1 MPEVLVT
8 GGCGFIG
15 SHLVDALLS
24 QGFKVRVMD
33 NLSNG
38 SLENLKCGQ
47 RDKLEIINGNLTDKF
62 LLDSAV
68 KGCETVFHLAA
79 HANVQNS
86 AKDTGIDL
94 ENNTLATHNLLE
106 AMRRNQVDRL
116 VFASSAAVYGE
127 SGLTVLDE
135 DYGPLL
141 PISLYGASKLAGEG
155 LISAYSHLYGLK
167 ATMFR
172 FANIVGSRRHSGVIY
187 DFVSR
192 LRQNPSSLLVLGD
205 GSQALKLTGISG
217 GIEIVSIAD
226 IPAGTGLGSS
236 STFTVGL
243 LNALYAYQGRLLS
256 AEELA
261 RQACRIEID
270 CLKEPIGKQDQYIAA
285 YGGICYFRFEADE
298 YVGVSPLPLKAELK
312 ANLNKSLLLFYTG
325 SCRQAGS
332 ILAEQQS
339 NTTRPSNFKNLTCL
353 TGLAASCRECLLDHA
368 LPEDMGNIL
377 HKGWLAKKNLSSGIS
392 NPYIDQCYQSALSA
406 GAYGG
411 KLLGAGGG
419 GFLLVCAP
427 PKSHDSVRRAL
438 SDLPQ
443 VDFEFEP
450 EGSKIIYVL

>member
-24 QGFKVRVMD
+24 QGFKVRVID

-106 AMRRNQVDRL
+106 AMRRNRVDRL

-205 GSQALKLTGISG
+205 GSQSKPYLHVSDCVAGMLLGFEKSTKNLGLYNLGTPDSVAVRDIACLVASEMGLKNVCYSYSG
-217 GIEIVSIAD
+217 GERGWQGDAPQVRFD
-226 IPAGTGLGSS
+226 ISRIRTLGFKPK
-236 STFTVGL
+236 FTSLQAVK
-243 LNALYAYQGRLLS
+243 
-256 AEELA
+256 LA
-261 RQACRIEID
+261 IKET
-270 CLKEPIGKQDQYIAA
+270 LKEI
-285 YGGICYFRFEADE
+285 
-298 YVGVSPLPLKAELK
+298 
-312 ANLNKSLLLFYTG
+312 
-325 SCRQAGS
+325 
-332 ILAEQQS
+332 
-339 NTTRPSNFKNLTCL
+339 
-353 TGLAASCRECLLDHA
+353 
-368 LPEDMGNIL
+368 
-377 HKGWLAKKNLSSGIS
+377 
-392 NPYIDQCYQSALSA
+392 
-406 GAYGG
+406 
-411 KLLGAGGG
+411 
-419 GFLLVCAP
+419 
-427 PKSHDSVRRAL
+427 
-438 SDLPQ
+438 
-443 VDFEFEP
+443 
-450 EGSKIIYVL
+450 

>member
-205 GSQALKLTGISG
+205 GSQSKPYLHVSDCVAGMLLGFENQPKIWVYIIWARLIRWQSGILP
-217 GIEIVSIAD
+217 VWL
-226 IPAGTGLGSS
+226 PRKWGLRMFA
-236 STFTVGL
+236 T
-243 LNALYAYQGRLLS
+243 A
-256 AEELA
+256 
-261 RQACRIEID
+261 
-270 CLKEPIGKQDQYIAA
+270 IAA
-285 YGGICYFRFEADE
+285 GNAAGRGMPLRYALISA
-298 YVGVSPLPLKAELK
+298 VSALWAL
-312 ANLNKSLLLFYTG
+312 NLSLLHFK
-325 SCRQAGS
+325 
-332 ILAEQQS
+332 
-339 NTTRPSNFKNLTCL
+339 PSNWQ
-353 TGLAASCRECLLDHA
+353 S
-368 LPEDMGNIL
+368 
-377 HKGWLAKKNLSSGIS
+377 KKL
-392 NPYIDQCYQSALSA
+392 
-406 GAYGG
+406 
-411 KLLGAGGG
+411 
-419 GFLLVCAP
+419 
-427 PKSHDSVRRAL
+427 
-438 SDLPQ
+438 
-443 VDFEFEP
+443 
-450 EGSKIIYVL
+450 